1 MAGSLSDWGEL
12 KVLEHMV
19 GKTSWT
25 MPTVYIA
32 LMTAAPGEANS
43 GSGLSEVA
51 NSNNYARKSTAGGDW
66 NSASAGAIDNA
77 NAITFNQA
85 SGSWGTVTHFALM
98 TSGVYGEGYMIAWGD
113 LTTPKAIDSGDTPEF
128 AAGEL
133 DITAS

>member
-1 MAGSLSDWGEL
+1 MAGSASDWAEL
-12 KVLEHMV
+12 KILEHMV

-25 MPTVYIA
+25 MPTVYVA

-66 NSASAGAIDNA
+66 NSASAGAIANA

-85 SGSWGTVTHFALM
+85 SGSWGTVSHFALM
-98 TSGVYGEGYMIAWGD
+98 TSPVHGEGYMIAWGD

-133 DITAS
+133 DITCD